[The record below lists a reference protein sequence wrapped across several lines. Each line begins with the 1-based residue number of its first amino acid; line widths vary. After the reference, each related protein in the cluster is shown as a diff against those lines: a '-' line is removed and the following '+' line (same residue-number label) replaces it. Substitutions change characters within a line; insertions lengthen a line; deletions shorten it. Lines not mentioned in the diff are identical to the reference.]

1 MKSLKQSWLLIL
13 ATCAL
18 SMPLSATA
26 QEAQAQETAQD
37 AQLNAENSALN
48 AIKEMSTMRQGTDIV
63 VKVTTQQPLGEAP
76 AGFAVSNPARI
87 AFDFSD
93 MKNGLGKTSLDFTDG
108 ALHSANVIEVGSRLR
123 LVLNLSSNMNY
134 STRLENDGFY
144 IVLSPMERVSDS
156 MDGKTVRFAEE
167 TITDKPHNIEDI
179 VFRRGKDGE
188 GRVVIDLSDSG
199 TGIDIREQG
208 RSLIVDFLKTSVP
221 EALRRKLDVTDF
233 ATPVQTVETKTMGD
247 NVRMT
252 ITPDGLWE
260 HNAYQSEKQFVVEV
274 KRIVEDPNKLVQ
286 GTKVG
291 YVGPRV
297 SINYQNGDVRAL
309 LRLMAEELGLNAVI
323 SETVRGST
331 TLVLK
336 DVPADQ
342 VIDMIFQQKDL
353 DMRRKD
359 KIIMIAPRAEI
370 ARREREMYEARHQAD
385 EIQPVRMEVFE
396 LSYQR
401 ADDVATLIRGR
412 DSDVWGSSSR
422 LLSKRGSALSD
433 VATNTLFVTDIPSRL
448 EEVRSFIKRIDVAS
462 RQVLIEARV
471 VEARDSFARSLG
483 VKLGYMNKNQINI
496 GKSGASIG
504 GTQQW
509 VAPRV
514 EQETTTAANGTTT
527 TTNKH
532 LPAEWQPAS
541 PFFATLGAALGAA
554 PGAAGTVAFSLF
566 SSKVGDLLNV
576 ELSAMQTD
584 GIGKIVSSPRVVTS
598 NNIAANIQDGVQ
610 IPYRS
615 LSTGDS
621 GTTTTEFKDATL
633 SLNVTPQ
640 ITPEGTVKM
649 TLQLNKDEPN
659 FDVVSSD
666 GEPSISTSSINTT
679 VVVDNGGTVMIGGI
693 YKYNTGDSFQKL
705 PWLADI
711 PLVGWLFKYKNTTMD
726 RREVIF
732 FITPRIISDKMR
744 VE

>member
-1 MKSLKQSWLLIL
+1 MKSLKQSRLLIL
-13 ATCAL
+13 AACAL
-18 SMPLSATA
+18 SVPFTVAA
-26 QEAQAQETAQD
+26 QGTQAQAATQA
-37 AQLNAENSALN
+37 NADVMALN
-48 AIKEMSTMRQGTDIV
+48 SIKEMTTIRQGTDIV
-63 VKVTTQQPLGEAP
+63 VKVVTQQPLGEAP
-76 AGFAVSNPARI
+76 AGFAVTNPARI
-87 AFDFSD
+87 AFDFSE
-93 MKNGLGKTSLDFTDG
+93 MKNGLGKTGMDFAEG
-108 ALHSANVIEVGSRLR
+108 SLHSANIIEVGSRLR
-123 LVLNLSSNMNY
+123 LVLNLSANMNY

-144 IVLSPMERVSDS
+144 IVLSPIDRVSDT

-167 TITDKPHNIEDI
+167 TITNKPHSIEDI

-221 EALRRKLDVTDF
+221 ETLRRKLDVTDF
-233 ATPVQTVETKTMGD
+233 ATPVQTVETKVMGD

-252 ITPDGLWE
+252 ITPEGLWE

-274 KRIVEDPNKLVQ
+274 RRIVEDPNKLVQ

-353 DMRRKD
+353 DMRRKGN
-359 KIIMIAPRAEI
+359 IIMIAPRAEI
-370 ARREREMYEARHQAD
+370 ARREREMFESRKQAD
-385 EIQPVRMEVFE
+385 EIEPVRMEIFD

-401 ADDVATLIRGR
+401 ADDVATLLRGR
-412 DSDVWGSSSR
+412 DADTWGSSSR
-422 LLSKRGSALSD
+422 LLSKRGAALSD

-448 EEVRSFIKRIDVAS
+448 ESIRSFINRIDVAS

-471 VEARDSFARSLG
+471 VEARDNFTRSLG
-483 VKLGYMNKNQINI
+483 VKLGYMKGKAMNI
-496 GKSGASIG
+496 GGSG
-504 GTQQW
+504 
-509 VAPRV
+509 VAVDTPKTW
-514 EQETTTAANGTTT
+514 EPAATETIVNGQLNRAGAANADFKATA
-527 TTNKH
+527 
-532 LPAEWQPAS
+532 PV
-541 PFFATLGAALGAA
+541 FANLGAALGAGLGTS
-554 PGAAGTVAFSLF
+554 GAAAFSLF
-566 SSKVGDLLNV
+566 SKNLGNLLNV
-576 ELSAMQTD
+576 ELTAMQTD
-584 GIGKIVSSPRVVTS
+584 GLGKIVSSPRVVTA
-598 NNIAANIQDGVQ
+598 NNVKATIEDGVQ

-615 LSTGDS
+615 IGTGDAA
-621 GTTTTEFKDATL
+621 TTTTNFVDATL
-633 SLNVTPQ
+633 RLDVTPQ

-649 TLQLNKDEPN
+649 ELELKKDEPN
-659 FDVVSSD
+659 LNVTGQD

-693 YKYNTGDSFQKL
+693 YKYNDGDSFQKL

-711 PLVGWLFKYKNTTMD
+711 PLVGWLFKYKETVVE

-732 FITPRIISDKMR
+732 FITPRIISEKMR